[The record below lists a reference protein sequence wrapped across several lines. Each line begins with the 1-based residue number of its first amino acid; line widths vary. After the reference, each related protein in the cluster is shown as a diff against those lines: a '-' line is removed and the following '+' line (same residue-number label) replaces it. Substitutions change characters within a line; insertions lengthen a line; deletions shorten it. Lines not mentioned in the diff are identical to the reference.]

1 MLYMNKTLLSTIIAT
16 CLTMTNQA
24 EAQNSN
30 SFIGRQTPTINER
43 TFTPEALWAMGRI
56 GGYDIAPDAKSAV
69 YNVSYYSVEQNKS
82 HTVIYTINTDGSGE
96 KLLTT
101 SNGSEVAPKYIANG
115 SQIAFLAADN
125 NGTMQIWTMN
135 PNGTERK
142 QISNLPND
150 VDDFQF
156 SPDGKMVL
164 VIHTVKFGKRAA
176 DVHPDLNKTTG
187 RVLNNAMYRHWDE
200 WVEEIPHPFLA
211 DFNGSS
217 VENAVDIMS
226 DEPFECPM
234 KPFGAA
240 ETFAWSPDSKKLVYT
255 SRKVTG
261 KDYAFSTNSDLY
273 LYDLEAKT
281 TVNLTE
287 GMLGYDTN
295 PHFSPDGNT
304 LAWADR
310 EKLSLEQRNTP
321 YVYGLTLANYN
332 QRYEGGSSIQIDFDK
347 TFGKKIINFISL
359 HIKKLILQRGAST
372 VKY

>member
-43 TFTPEALWAMGRI
+43 TFSPEALWAMGRI

-69 YNVSYYSVEQNKS
+69 YNVSYYSVKQNKS

-164 VIHTVKFGKRAA
+164 VIHTVKFGTRAT
-176 DVHPDLNKTTG
+176 DVHPDLAKTTG
-187 RVLNNAMYRHWDE
+187 RVLNDAMYRHWDE
-200 WVEEIPHPFLA
+200 WVESIPQPFIYRY
-211 DFNGSS
+211 NGTELSTDPIRILG
-217 VENAVDIMS
+217 N
-226 DEPFECPM
+226 EPYECPM
-234 KPFGAA
+234 KPFG
-240 ETFAWSPDSKKLVYT
+240 
-255 SRKVTG
+255 G
-261 KDYAFSTNSDLY
+261 I
-273 LYDLEAKT
+273 
-281 TVNLTE
+281 
-287 GMLGYDTN
+287 
-295 PHFSPDGNT
+295 
-304 LAWADR
+304 
-310 EKLSLEQRNTP
+310 EQ
-321 YVYGLTLANYN
+321 
-332 QRYEGGSSIQIDFDK
+332 
-347 TFGKKIINFISL
+347 
-359 HIKKLILQRGAST
+359 
-372 VKY
+372 